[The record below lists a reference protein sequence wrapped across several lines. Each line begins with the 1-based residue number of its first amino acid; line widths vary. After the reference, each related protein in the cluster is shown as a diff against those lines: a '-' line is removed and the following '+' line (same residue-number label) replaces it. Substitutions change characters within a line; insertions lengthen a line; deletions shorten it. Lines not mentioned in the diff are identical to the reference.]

1 MMIEEIKNI
10 KQCLVLSNK
19 ATNSLNST
27 LRHIQDK
34 FLVLD
39 NCFSNKFSLQR
50 TAINHLASHI
60 ANEMYHNERLQYI
73 ATKFIENPKLLDE
86 DISVRLIDNLSMVDA
101 SLQDGKYGRPVEGFL
116 FPEVASQ
123 LIEILQNKP
132 SNTKLETWQD
142 WGDFIQAYQS
152 TLKRLIVL
160 FPIQYLVSS
169 HLYTLHYGF
178 KEIAKEISEQFK
190 VEYTINALSAKCENS
205 DLNKHSSCFRLQ
217 IRRLQR
223 EQITAPIISDSKY
236 QQELNDSK
244 AIYQI
249 SPNEEKADSVFS
261 NIKNQVNEYVLK
273 RIQPNFKDLMFDVD
287 LDYYENLLNLIS
299 EEEE

>member
-10 KQCLVLSNK
+10 KECLILSNN

-27 LRHIQDK
+27 LKHMQDK

-39 NCFSNKFSLQR
+39 NSFSNKFSSQR

-60 ANEMYHNERLQYI
+60 ANDMYHNERLQYI

-160 FPIQYLVSS
+160 F
-169 HLYTLHYGF
+169 
-178 KEIAKEISEQFK
+178 
-190 VEYTINALSAKCENS
+190 LS
-205 DLNKHSSCFRLQ
+205 
-217 IRRLQR
+217 
-223 EQITAPIISDSKY
+223 
-236 QQELNDSK
+236 
-244 AIYQI
+244 
-249 SPNEEKADSVFS
+249 
-261 NIKNQVNEYVLK
+261 
-273 RIQPNFKDLMFDVD
+273 
-287 LDYYENLLNLIS
+287 LIHI
-299 EEEE
+299 

>member
-10 KQCLVLSNK
+10 KECLVLSNK
-19 ATNSLNST
+19 ATTSLNST
-27 LRHIQDK
+27 LKHMQDK

-60 ANEMYHNERLQYI
+60 ANDMYHNERLQYI
-73 ATKFIENPKLLDE
+73 ATKFIENPELLDE
-86 DISVRLIDNLSMVDA
+86 EISVRLIDDLSMVDA

-123 LIEILQNKP
+123 VIEILENKP
-132 SNTKLETWQD
+132 SDTKIETWQD

-152 TLKRLIVL
+152 TLKQLIVL

-178 KEIAKEISEQFK
+178 KEIAEEISEQFK
-190 VEYTINALSAKCENS
+190 VEYIINALSAKSENS
-205 DLNKHSSCFRLQ
+205 DLNKHSSYFRLQ

-223 EQITAPIISDSKY
+223 KQITAPMISDSKY
-236 QQELNDSK
+236 QQELNESK

-249 SPNEEKADSVFS
+249 SPNEKKSSSIFDM
-261 NIKNQVNEYVLK
+261 IKFQFDKYFLK
-273 RIQPNFKDLMFDVD
+273 RIQPVDGFDFETFYNFDKHW
-287 LDYYENLLNLIS
+287 NLTC